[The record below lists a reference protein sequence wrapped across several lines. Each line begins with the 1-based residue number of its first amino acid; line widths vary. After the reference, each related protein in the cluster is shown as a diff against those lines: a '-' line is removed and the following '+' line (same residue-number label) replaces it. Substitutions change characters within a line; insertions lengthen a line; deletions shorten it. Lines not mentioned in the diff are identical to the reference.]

1 MFGISES
8 PESRIFDEKLSMS
21 ELIASTDKVVDEQGN
36 SIVIGSTIGG
46 SSGKNLSANTIDAVT
61 TTTKT
66 LED

>member
-1 MFGISES
+1 
-8 PESRIFDEKLSMS
+8 MS
-21 ELIASTDKVVDEQGN
+21 EWIASTDKVVDEQGN